1 MVGHS
6 QSRVLR
12 SVVLAL
18 LTLLVVLAVAGCAGS
33 PPPTQAPAPTAA
45 PQTTAAPTAATLT
58 REQELA
64 KLVEGAKAEG
74 VVNWGDALKPEEA
87 GPMIKAFTEKYPF
100 IKVEHTRVNDT
111 DSRERLFR
119 ELQANKVSF
128 DIFDVSGEEIP
139 PFKAANILMPIDWTK
154 YYNIRTEM
162 TDPDKLFIA
171 YGGSVKVVAYNT
183 NLVKKED
190 LPKTWDDL
198 LDPKWKGK
206 LVVDSRP
213 KSFLHLMP
221 AWGEQKVLDYLK
233 KLADNKPQYRR
244 GQSES
249 IQLMA
254 AGDIAII
261 AGSYYHSV
269 KLVKDKGAPID
280 VVLLDPVPVSMSFM
294 TIAKATPHPN
304 AAKLF
309 LGWMATEG
317 EKYYDQATGRGLPF
331 VGYET
336 GVAKLIGDK
345 KLSIFDYTWALRED
359 ELDKKAGQMM
369 GLDK

>member
-1 MVGHS
+1 
-6 QSRVLR
+6 
-12 SVVLAL
+12 
-18 LTLLVVLAVAGCAGS
+18 
-33 PPPTQAPAPTAA
+33 
-45 PQTTAAPTAATLT
+45 
-58 REQELA
+58 
-64 KLVEGAKAEG
+64 
-74 VVNWGDALKPEEA
+74 
-87 GPMIKAFTEKYPF
+87 
-100 IKVEHTRVNDT
+100 
-111 DSRERLFR
+111 LFR